1 MTDLKKLRELAEAA
15 TPGPW
20 RFDYGNGAIES
31 ENKEHYRITVAVIDN
46 LSERHFHC
54 EQFGLGWNPP
64 YFPRH
69 PDLDMEFIEAAN
81 PETVIAL
88 IDRIEKLEL
97 QLKEAN
103 EALSWYADEKNWMTT
118 RKDELHEARMTIA
131 QDPDSFG
138 VCSEPGLASTL
149 LLIGGK
155 RARAYLEKFN
165 GGKI

>member
-1 MTDLKKLRELAEAA
+1 MSEPKKRECVTHHLACDCREEK
-15 TPGPW
+15 
-20 RFDYGNGAIES
+20 FKQLES
-31 ENKEHYRITVAVIDN
+31 
-46 LSERHFHC
+46 
-54 EQFGLGWNPP
+54 
-64 YFPRH
+64 
-69 PDLDMEFIEAAN
+69 
-81 PETVIAL
+81 
-88 IDRIEKLEL
+88 

-155 RARAYLEKFN
+155 RARAYLKKWEKT
-165 GGKI
+165 

>member
-1 MTDLKKLRELAEAA
+1 MSEPGRWWVRTKSYDGSLVKRDRDRLCCDYEREPQRLEA
-15 TPGPW
+15 
-20 RFDYGNGAIES
+20 FVE
-31 ENKEHYRITVAVIDN
+31 V
-46 LSERHFHC
+46 
-54 EQFGLGWNPP
+54 
-64 YFPRH
+64 
-69 PDLDMEFIEAAN
+69 IEAEPVLA
-81 PETVIAL
+81 
-88 IDRIEKLEL
+88 RIKELEL

-155 RARAYLEKFN
+155 RARAYLKKWEGEK
-165 GGKI
+165 